1 MKMHMPSF
9 GTIEV
14 EGERFDHDLII
25 DRGKVGKRR
34 KKPSKAFRGRFGHTP
49 LSAHESIPWHG
60 RRLYIGTGMYGSLP
74 VMDEVYAE
82 ARERGIEVVA
92 LPTPEICGMLEK
104 LGSREV
110 NALLHIYQ
118 PGVNLAP

>member
-1 MKMHMPSF
+1 MKMHMPFF

-25 DRGKVGKRR
+25 DRGKVGKR
-34 KKPSKAFRGRFGHTP
+34 KKKTSKVFRERFGHTP

-60 RRLYIGTGMYGSLP
+60 THLYIGTGMYGALP

-82 ARERGIEVVA
+82 AREQGIEVVA
-92 LPTPEICGMLEK
+92 LPTPEICGVLGK
-104 LGSREV
+104 LASREI
-110 NALLHIYQ
+110 NAVLHITC
-118 PGVNLAP
+118 